1 MKHRPEPDIIR
12 LSNISENRFLTGQ
25 TEFGVEN
32 ESSPQKTFSSLLFS
46 SLLFSS
52 LLFSSLLFSSA
63 ARAAGEGSG
72 RGPYV
77 QADLAYAYEHITH
90 DYPEPAGAK
99 KGKISTVSDYFRNI
113 RTHSIHPRVSV
124 GYDFGGWRIAADYAR
139 YRKWNDSK
147 YSVSIKELKENKGE
161 NINVAQYL
169 KTENQENGSF
179 HAVSSLGLSAV
190 YDFKLNDKFK
200 PYIGA
205 RVAYGHIR
213 HQHRSVEQETT
224 IVTTYLQSGKPSP
237 IIRGPTPKPAHQESN
252 SIRRVGLGVIAGVG
266 FDITP
271 NLTLDAGYRYHNWG
285 RLENTRFKTHE
296 ASLGVRYR
304 F

>member
-1 MKHRPEPDIIR
+1 
-12 LSNISENRFLTGQ
+12 
-25 TEFGVEN
+25 
-32 ESSPQKTFSSLLFS
+32 
-46 SLLFSS
+46 
-52 LLFSSLLFSSA
+52 
-63 ARAAGEGSG
+63 
-72 RGPYV
+72 
-77 QADLAYAYEHITH
+77 
-90 DYPEPAGAK
+90 
-99 KGKISTVSDYFRNI
+99 FRNI
-113 RTHSIHPRVSV
+113 RTHSVHPRVSV

-139 YRKWNDSK
+139 YRKWNNNK
-147 YSVSIKELKENKGE
+147 YSVNTRNLRTHESNG
-161 NINVAQYL
+161 NRQDL

-205 RVAYGHIR
+205 RVAYGHVR
-213 HQHRSVEQETT
+213 HSIDSTKKETT
-224 IVTTYLQSGKPSP
+224 FLTSFYGVTPTVYPDGHPQKNTYQK
-237 IIRGPTPKPAHQESN
+237 SN
-252 SIRRVGLGVIAGVG
+252 SSRRLGLGAVAGVG
-266 FDITP
+266 IDITP

>member
-1 MKHRPEPDIIR
+1 M
-12 LSNISENRFLTGQ
+12 
-25 TEFGVEN
+25 EN

-52 LLFSSLLFSSA
+52 LLFSSLLFSSLLFPSA
-63 ARAAGEGSG
+63 AQAAGEGNG

-77 QADLAYAYEHITH
+77 QADLAYAYEHITR
-90 DYPEPAGAK
+90 DYPDAAGANQGK
-99 KGKISTVSDYFRNI
+99 KISTVSDYFRNI

-139 YRKWNDSK
+139 YRKWNNNK
-147 YSVSIKELKENKGE
+147 NSVQIKEVG
-161 NINVAQYL
+161 NVPPNRKDQ
-169 KTENQENGSF
+169 KTENQENGTF

-190 YDFKLNDKFK
+190 YDFDTGSRFK

-205 RVAYGHIR
+205 RVAYGHVR
-213 HQHRSVEQETT
+213 HSIDSTKKTT
-224 IVTTYLQSGKPSP
+224 EIVTTVGSNKAADTVLVGISTQD
-237 IIRGPTPKPAHQESN
+237 AHHQSN
-252 SIRRVGLGVIAGVG
+252 SIRRVGLGVIAGIG

-271 NLTLDAGYRYHNWG
+271 NLTLDTGYRYHNWG

-296 ASLGVRYR
+296 ASLGMRYR

>member
-1 MKHRPEPDIIR
+1 
-12 LSNISENRFLTGQ
+12 
-25 TEFGVEN
+25 
-32 ESSPQKTFSSLLFS
+32 
-46 SLLFSS
+46 FSS

-63 ARAAGEGSG
+63 AQAASEDGG

-77 QADLAYAYEHITH
+77 QADLAYAAERITH
-90 DYPEPAGAK
+90 DYPKPTGTGK
-99 KGKISTVSDYFRNI
+99 NKISTVSDYFKNI

-139 YRKWNDSK
+139 YRKWNNNK
-147 YSVSIKELKENKGE
+147 YSVDIKELENK
-161 NINVAQYL
+161 NQNKRDL

-179 HAVSSLGLSAV
+179 HAVSSLGLSTI
-190 YDFKLNDKFK
+190 YDFDTGSRFK

-205 RVAYGHIR
+205 RVAYGHVR
-213 HQHRSVEQETT
+213 HQVRSVQQETT
-224 IVTTYLQSGKPSP
+224 AVTTYPQNGQPSVTTG
-237 IIRGPTPKPAHQESN
+237 GPTKKPAHHESR
-252 SIRRVGLGVIAGVG
+252 SISSLGFGAVAGVG
-266 FDITP
+266 IDITP

>member
-1 MKHRPEPDIIR
+1 MNPARKKPS
-12 LSNISENRFLTGQ
+12 LL
-25 TEFGVEN
+25 
-32 ESSPQKTFSSLLFS
+32 FSSLLFS

-52 LLFSSLLFSSA
+52 LLFSSLLFPSA
-63 ARAAGEGSG
+63 AQAASEGNG

-77 QADLAYAYEHITH
+77 QADLAYAAERITH
-90 DYPEPAGAK
+90 DYPEPTGAK
-99 KGKISTVSDYFRNI
+99 KGTTISTVSDYFRNI

-139 YRKWNDSK
+139 YRKWNNNK
-147 YSVSIKELKENKGE
+147 YSV
-161 NINVAQYL
+161 NIEKVQEVGKNRIDR

-205 RVAYGHIR
+205 RVAYGHVR
-213 HQHRSVEQETT
+213 HSIDSTKKTTEFVTSAGAPGGAPTVYSPHKNTQDDHRE
-224 IVTTYLQSGKPSP
+224 GD
-237 IIRGPTPKPAHQESN
+237 

-296 ASLGVRYR
+296 ASLGMRYR

>member
-1 MKHRPEPDIIR
+1 MNPARKKP
-12 LSNISENRFLTGQ
+12 
-25 TEFGVEN
+25 
-32 ESSPQKTFSSLLFS
+32 SLLFS

-52 LLFSSLLFSSA
+52 LLFPSA
-63 ARAAGEGSG
+63 AQAAGEGNG

-77 QADLAYAYEHITH
+77 QADLAYAAERITH
-90 DYPEPAGAK
+90 DYPEPTGAK

-139 YRKWNDSK
+139 YRKWNNSK
-147 YSVSIKELKENKGE
+147 YSVSIKELKNNNKK
-161 NINVAQYL
+161 

-205 RVAYGHIR
+205 RVAYGHVR
-213 HQHRSVEQETT
+213 HSIDSTKKITAGAGGAGSPVR
-224 IVTTYLQSGKPSP
+224 PSYKS
-237 IIRGPTPKPAHQESN
+237 TQDAHHQSN

-271 NLTLDAGYRYHNWG
+271 KLTLDTGYRYHNWG

>member
-1 MKHRPEPDIIR
+1 MNPARKKP
-12 LSNISENRFLTGQ
+12 
-25 TEFGVEN
+25 
-32 ESSPQKTFSSLLFS
+32 SLLFS

-63 ARAAGEGSG
+63 AQAAGEDGG

-77 QADLAYAYEHITH
+77 QADLAYAAERITH
-90 DYPEPAGAK
+90 DYPEPTGTK

-139 YRKWNDSK
+139 YRKWNNNK
-147 YSVSIKELKENKGE
+147 YSVSIKELLRNDNKNSGGKL
-161 NINVAQYL
+161 NIQTQ
-169 KTENQENGSF
+169 KTEHQENGTF
-179 HAVSSLGLSAV
+179 HAVSSLGLSTI
-190 YDFKLNDKFK
+190 YDFDTGSRFK

-205 RVAYGHIR
+205 RVAYGHVR
-213 HQHRSVEQETT
+213 HQVRSVQQETD
-224 IVTTYLQSGKPSP
+224 IVTTYPNSGKPSVLTNAP
-237 IIRGPTPKPAHQESN
+237 IPQPAYHESR
-252 SIRRVGLGVIAGVG
+252 SISSLGFGAVAGVG
-266 FDITP
+266 IDITP
-271 NLTLDAGYRYHNWG
+271 NLTLDTGYRYHYWG

-296 ASLGVRYR
+296 ASLGMRYR

>member
-1 MKHRPEPDIIR
+1 
-12 LSNISENRFLTGQ
+12 
-25 TEFGVEN
+25 
-32 ESSPQKTFSSLLFS
+32 
-46 SLLFSS
+46 S

-63 ARAAGEGSG
+63 AQAASEDGG

-90 DYPEPAGAK
+90 DYPEPTGTK
-99 KGKISTVSDYFRNI
+99 KDKISTVSDYFRNI
-113 RTHSIHPRVSV
+113 RTHSVHPRVSV

-139 YRKWNDSK
+139 YRKWNNNK
-147 YSVSIKELKENKGE
+147 YSVSIKELLRNKD
-161 NINVAQYL
+161 NDNRIDR
-169 KTENQENGSF
+169 KTENQENGTF
-179 HAVSSLGLSAV
+179 HAVSSLGLSAI
-190 YDFKLNDKFK
+190 YDFQINDKFK

-205 RVAYGHIR
+205 RVAYGHVR
-213 HQHRSVEQETT
+213 HSIDSTKKT
-224 IVTTYLQSGKPSP
+224 IDILTVPHGKNIKSTTYNFSPQTQNAHHQSD
-237 IIRGPTPKPAHQESN
+237 

-271 NLTLDAGYRYHNWG
+271 KLTLDAGYRYHNWG

-296 ASLGVRYR
+296 ASLGMRYR

>member
-1 MKHRPEPDIIR
+1 MQPAKN
-12 LSNISENRFLTGQ
+12 LL
-25 TEFGVEN
+25 
-32 ESSPQKTFSSLLFS
+32 FSSLLFS

-63 ARAAGEGSG
+63 AQAASEDGG

-90 DYPEPAGAK
+90 DYPEPTAPNK
-99 KGKISTVSDYFRNI
+99 NKISTVSDYFRNI
-113 RTHSIHPRVSV
+113 RTRSVHPRVSV

-139 YRKWNDSK
+139 YRKWNNNK
-147 YSVSIKELKENKGE
+147 YSVNIENVRKHDNG
-161 NINVAQYL
+161 NRIDR

-205 RVAYGHIR
+205 RVAYGHVR
-213 HQHRSVEQETT
+213 HSIDSTKKT
-224 IVTTYLQSGKPSP
+224 IEFLTAPSNAP
-237 IIRGPTPKPAHQESN
+237 NGAPTNYDISPK
-252 SIRRVGLGVIAGVG
+252 
-266 FDITP
+266 T
-271 NLTLDAGYRYHNWG
+271 
-285 RLENTRFKTHE
+285 
-296 ASLGVRYR
+296 
-304 F
+304 

>member
-1 MKHRPEPDIIR
+1 M
-12 LSNISENRFLTGQ
+12 Q
-25 TEFGVEN
+25 
-32 ESSPQKTFSSLLFS
+32 PQKT
-46 SLLFSS
+46 S

-63 ARAAGEGSG
+63 AQAASEDGG

-77 QADLAYAYEHITH
+77 QADLAYAAERITH
-90 DYPEPAGAK
+90 DYPEPTAQK

-139 YRKWNDSK
+139 YRKWNNSK
-147 YSVSIKELKENKGE
+147 YSVSIKELKNNNKK
-161 NINVAQYL
+161 

-205 RVAYGHIR
+205 RVAYGHVR
-213 HQHRSVEQETT
+213 HSIDSTKKITAGAGGAGSPVR
-224 IVTTYLQSGKPSP
+224 PSYKS
-237 IIRGPTPKPAHQESN
+237 TQDAHHQSN

-271 NLTLDAGYRYHNWG
+271 KLTLDTGYRYHNWG

-296 ASLGVRYR
+296 AS
-304 F
+304 

>member
-1 MKHRPEPDIIR
+1 MNPARKKP
-12 LSNISENRFLTGQ
+12 
-25 TEFGVEN
+25 
-32 ESSPQKTFSSLLFS
+32 SSLLFS

-52 LLFSSLLFSSA
+52 LLFPSA
-63 ARAAGEGSG
+63 AQAASEGNG

-77 QADLAYAYEHITH
+77 QADLAYAAERITH
-90 DYPEPAGAK
+90 DYPEPTDPK

-139 YRKWNDSK
+139 YRKWNNNK
-147 YSVSIKELKENKGE
+147 YSVNIENVKKHDNG
-161 NINVAQYL
+161 NRIDR
-169 KTENQENGSF
+169 KTENQENGTF
-179 HAVSSLGLSAV
+179 HAVSSLGLSAI
-190 YDFKLNDKFK
+190 YDFQINDKFK

-205 RVAYGHIR
+205 RVAYGHVR
-213 HQHRSVEQETT
+213 HSIDSTKKT
-224 IVTTYLQSGKPSP
+224 IGILTAPHGKNIKSTTYNISPQTQNAHHQSD
-237 IIRGPTPKPAHQESN
+237 

-271 NLTLDAGYRYHNWG
+271 KLTLDAGYRYHNWG